1 MEKPMTSGSP
11 GAPLSGVSVQAPSAP
26 APVVAMPPAAAT
38 LPPPTP
44 TLPAR
49 STDDL
54 AAYSGAFDDSVHP
67 DVADDIDDDVRDTD
81 EPESEPA
88 EAAPPARSSS
98 LGFPAASDVPEPRT
112 ADDDEPERPSPI
124 VRPDRS
130 GRLSA
135 RLSARR

>member
-1 MEKPMTSGSP
+1 TGVRSLLDWTLPRVTAAAPMTSGSP

-67 DVADDIDDDVRDTD
+67 DVADDVEDDIRETD

-88 EAAPPARSSS
+88 
-98 LGFPAASDVPEPRT
+98 
-112 ADDDEPERPSPI
+112 
-124 VRPDRS
+124 
-130 GRLSA
+130 
-135 RLSARR
+135 